1 MDSVFQEVCDWI
13 IYQHI
18 SIWPLIF
25 FHLQSIEPPLSKLE
39 ILKSVSQSLMSL
51 WLEAAASPVGTG
63 GIRNK
68 IRKLIE
74 RVEVF
79 KKIPAWRRKGSWFPH
94 VLFDI
99 TSCTCLR
106 GKDLKRNL
114 KIDTSTCES
123 NLSKA
128 AIKFIQDQRGPRH
141 MRILSGSLIDV
152 GQAKQHSTVDGIM
165 MQVHVNQAFRNDS
178 KERNERVTIPFF
190 ITIPFFTKGT
200 ERNEAKFGS
209 SRSVPFFIYIKAHFA
224 PLI

>member
-1 MDSVFQEVCDWI
+1 MSLHQSYSNNFVIGFGFSRSLPLDQLPTHFDLAS
-13 IYQHI
+13 HI
-18 SIWPLIF
+18 
-25 FHLQSIEPPLSKLE
+25 FHLQSIEPPLSKSE

-79 KKIPAWRRKGSWFPH
+79 KKIPSWRRKGSWFPH

-114 KIDTSTCES
+114 KIDTCTCES
-123 NLSKA
+123 NLSKP
-128 AIKFIQDQRGPRH
+128 AIKFIQNQRCPRH
-141 MRILSGSLIDV
+141 MRILNGSLIDV
-152 GQAKQHSTVDGIM
+152 GQAKQHSTVDSIM
-165 MQVHVNQAFRNDS
+165 MQVHVNQGEKVDFDEQVIEDNHKNGYVA
-178 KERNERVTIPFF
+178 
-190 ITIPFFTKGT
+190 
-200 ERNEAKFGS
+200 
-209 SRSVPFFIYIKAHFA
+209 
-224 PLI
+224 